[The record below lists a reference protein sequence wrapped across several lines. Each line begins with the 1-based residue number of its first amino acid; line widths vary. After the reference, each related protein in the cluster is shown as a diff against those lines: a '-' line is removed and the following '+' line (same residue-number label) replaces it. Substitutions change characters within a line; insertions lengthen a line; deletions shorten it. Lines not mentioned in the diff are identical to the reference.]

1 MQYYLAID
9 LGASSGR
16 HMLAHLKNG
25 RMVLEEVYRFD
36 NQMIDDNGCKCWDT
50 DYLFAQIKAGMRLC
64 AQLGKVPT
72 AMGVDTWGVDFV
84 LLDGQGRRLGP
95 AVAYRDHRTQGMDEA
110 VYRLIPE
117 HDLFRRTGVT
127 RQIYNTVYQLMAL
140 KTRQPDLLDQAET
153 LLMTPDYYH
162 YLLTGVKGAE
172 YTIATTGQLVR
183 LRTRDWDWPL
193 IHLLEYPRRLFPPV
207 RQPGEELGF
216 LGCLLVI
223 VLLLAIVV
231 RCLLVARDAATRME
245 ALVCV
250 GFAAVLMF
258 QTIANIGMCLFL
270 LPVIGLTLPFF
281 SYGGSSIVTLFAAMG
296 IVSGIHKRSRPEW
309 LMN

>member
-16 HMLAHLKNG
+16 HMLAHLENG

-50 DYLFAQIKAGMRLC
+50 DYLFAQIKAGMRRC
-64 AQLGKVPT
+64 AQLDKVPT

-140 KTRQPDLLDQAET
+140 KTQQPDLLDQAKT

-207 RQPGEELGF
+207 RQPRTHKKHPVFHRIPG
-216 LGCLLVI
+216 
-223 VLLLAIVV
+223 VLRYLI
-231 RCLLVARDAATRME
+231 
-245 ALVCV
+245 
-250 GFAAVLMF
+250 
-258 QTIANIGMCLFL
+258 Q
-270 LPVIGLTLPFF
+270 P
-281 SYGGSSIVTLFAAMG
+281 
-296 IVSGIHKRSRPEW
+296 
-309 LMN
+309 